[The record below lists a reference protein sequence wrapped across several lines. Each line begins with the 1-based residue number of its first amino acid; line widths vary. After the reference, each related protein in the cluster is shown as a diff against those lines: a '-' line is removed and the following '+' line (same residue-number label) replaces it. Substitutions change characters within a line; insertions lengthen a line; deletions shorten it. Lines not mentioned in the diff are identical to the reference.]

1 MKFLATLYHCILE
14 LCTYILL
21 TLDKRDE
28 DFCLLI
34 ESDDQNAFSIIAAE

>member
-1 MKFLATLYHCILE
+1 MNFLATLYHYILE

-28 DFCLLI
+28 EFCLLI
-34 ESDDQNAFSIIAAE
+34 ESGDPNSFSIIAAE